1 MKKIKFSCD
10 NHRAVILD
18 EETHAAADAAEHFAR
33 LKAASKYGKKGAV
46 GALRIDGYALGSFE
60 VDAFIGEWRERN
72 VCGGNVRF
80 VVHHEKQ
87 K

>member
-1 MKKIKFSCD
+1 MKKIKFSCE
-10 NHRAVILD
+10 NHRSLVLPKEVD
-18 EETHAAADAAEHFAR
+18 VAADAAEHFAR
-33 LKAASKYGKKGAV
+33 LKAASKYGSKGAV
-46 GALRIDGYALGSFE
+46 GALQIDKYALDSFE
-60 VDAFIGEWRERN
+60 VDAFIGEWRSGS